1 MGLIRSKDTGPEMRV
16 RQLLWKLG
24 YRYRL
29 HVKTM
34 PGRPD
39 IVFRSRRKVIFVH
52 GCFWHRHAGCRLAR
66 MPKSRIDFWEQ
77 KFAGNVRRDAA
88 VLAEYDSIG
97 WNVLIVWECEV
108 ADEVV
113 LRTKLKNFLSE
124 VL

>member
-1 MGLIRSKDTGPEMRV
+1 
-16 RQLLWKLG
+16 
-24 YRYRL
+24 
-29 HVKTM
+29 
-34 PGRPD
+34 
-39 IVFRSRRKVIFVH
+39 
-52 GCFWHRHAGCRLAR
+52 